1 MKPKTSPHSLNEHGV
16 DRDSD
21 HGGVCAIF
29 EQSHHVRVSSSPI
42 LSQYSDCF
50 QRRVLVDSLLNAAH
64 GRTPISSISSL
75 VLFGTS
81 VEWLAEPNASNGHG
95 PPSHNDSNSHPIV
108 RTGAIWTPKPDT
120 DLHNTALR
128 NVLISLRH
136 VHHVL
141 SSGGNTSSAE
151 KSLIYRDLTIY
162 LRDAGNLLATSEE
175 PQISLSLV
183 DTPFILFLSIHL
195 LATCATG
202 ILDLGEEEVLES
214 VTHLYGGFL
223 SSYCGIQELAHA
235 FEDLRLER
243 AWLGC
248 LFHDVLPEINFVT
261 ELRSR
266 PGVMSWA
273 EEIQRASHDM
283 DYFPSVILSKLDVGI
298 ATVSFL
304 DSWRTSQIIIQLQLT
319 NIDQIR
325 RHSDII
331 TSTCVGLS
339 QLCAYDCG
347 REVSFASIC
356 YGSLQLGTVRGSH
369 KHSLPEFSHC
379 TGEAFYVS
387 IYVRHCEILVNPDL
401 PYGVA
406 VSVIVICS
414 GRRYAHSTLPTY

>member
-1 MKPKTSPHSLNEHGV
+1 M
-16 DRDSD
+16 
-21 HGGVCAIF
+21 
-29 EQSHHVRVSSSPI
+29 
-42 LSQYSDCF
+42 
-50 QRRVLVDSLLNAAH
+50 LVDSLLNAAR
-64 GRTPISSISSL
+64 GRSPISSISSL
-75 VLFGTS
+75 VLFGTN
-81 VEWLAEPNASNGHG
+81 VEWLAEPNTSNAHG
-95 PPSHNDSNSHPIV
+95 PPSHNDSNGNSIV
-108 RTGAIWTPKPDT
+108 MTGAIWKPKPDT

-136 VHHVL
+136 VHNVL
-141 SSGGNTSSAE
+141 SSGGCTSSTE

-162 LRDAGNLLATSEE
+162 LRNAGDLLATSEE

-183 DTPFILFLSIHL
+183 DTPFVLFLSIHL
-195 LATCATG
+195 FATCATG
-202 ILDLGEEEVLES
+202 ILDLGEEAVLES

-223 SSYCGIQELAHA
+223 SSYYGIQELAHA

-243 AWLGC
+243 AWLEC
-248 LFHDVLPEINFVT
+248 LFHDILPEINFVT

-266 PGVMSWA
+266 PGVLSWV

-283 DYFPSVILSKLDVGI
+283 DNFPSVILSKLDVGI

-331 TSTCVGLS
+331 TSTCVGLA

-356 YGSLQLGTVRGSH
+356 CGSLQLGTVRSSH
-369 KHSLPEFSHC
+369 KHSVPKFSHC
-379 TGEAFYVS
+379 TGKAFYVS
-387 IYVRHCEILVNPDL
+387 IYVRHGEILNNPDL

-406 VSVIVICS
+406 ISVIVISS
-414 GRRYAHSTLPTY
+414 GRRYSHSTVPIY